1 MKRNTM
7 CRLAALVL
15 AIALL
20 LSTAAVSADTVTGN
34 LEAKGRF
41 YTDYTTIDEARVVG
55 AVGRR

>member
-20 LSTAAVSADTVTGN
+20 LSTAAVSADTVHGDRQPGSERQI
-34 LEAKGRF
+34 LH
-41 YTDYTTIDEARVVG
+41 
-55 AVGRR
+55 